1 MPEDERTIKGANI
14 LHIMGWLM
22 TRKKSL
28 IASITAAVSISLVLG
43 LVVLPRQSTDLP
55 EPTSETDVAVDLGI
69 VYLRVTPAISDYY
82 DLGIDYG
89 ILVTEVTPDSPMDE
103 ASVQVGDVIYSYN
116 GIKLDELDSPLRL
129 MRTCRSGDKISLETC
144 RNQDCSIVR
153 LVYFCSGCGT
163 DECTCGGPVSDEW
176 ELGYDMEG

>member
-1 MPEDERTIKGANI
+1 MI
-14 LHIMGWLM
+14 
-22 TRKKSL
+22 RKKVV
-28 IASITAAVSISLVLG
+28 IVSIVVAVSISLVLG
-43 LVVLPRQSTDLP
+43 LVVLPRQSTDSPAP

-69 VYLRVTPAISDYY
+69 TYLRVTPAISDYY

-89 ILVTEVTPDSPMDE
+89 ILVTEVTRDSPMDE

>member
-1 MPEDERTIKGANI
+1 MIG
-14 LHIMGWLM
+14 
-22 TRKKSL
+22 KKSL
-28 IASITAAVSISLVLG
+28 IASIVAAVSISLVLG

-55 EPTSETDVAVDLGI
+55 EPEPTSETDVAVDLGI
-69 VYLRVTPAISDYY
+69 IYLRVTPAISDYY

-116 GIKLDELDSPLRL
+116 GIKLDEAESPLRL

-163 DECTCGGPVSDEW
+163 DECTCGGPVYDEW

>member
-1 MPEDERTIKGANI
+1 MI
-14 LHIMGWLM
+14 
-22 TRKKSL
+22 RKKIL
-28 IASITAAVSISLVLG
+28 IPSITMAVSISLVLG
-43 LVVLPRQSTDLP
+43 LVVLPRQSTDLPVP

-116 GIKLDELDSPLRL
+116 GTKLNEVESPLRL

-163 DECTCGGPVSDEW
+163 DGCTCGGPVCDEW
-176 ELGYDMEG
+176 DLGYDIER